1 MNDCEMQ
8 TRAAEQVKKDFP
20 VGTRVIITHINE
32 NGYKQ
37 DCVGGTGTVDYVDDM
52 GQVDV
57 CMDDGQSVCM
67 CRYYGD
73 QFHKI

>member
-8 TRAAEQVKKDFP
+8 TRVAEQVKKDFP

-37 DCVGGTGTVDYVDDM
+37 DCVGGTGKVDYVDDM

-57 CMDDGQSVCM
+57 CMDDGQSVCV
-67 CRYYGD
+67 
-73 QFHKI
+73 